1 MKIRLLIA
9 DDHSIVRGGL
19 KQIFKL
25 QSNIEVTGEAGNGE
39 QVLQLVREKDFD
51 LLLLDMT
58 MDGLSGVDLIRRVK
72 NLKAALPILVLSMH
86 NVSQLAFHAIK
97 AGANGYITKGSE
109 PENLLAAIHKVA
121 GGGRYIDPM
130 LTEELAFNS
139 TLSKDD
145 RPPHNLL
152 SGREL
157 EVFRLLA
164 TGKHNNDI
172 SQQLFIS
179 DKTVSTYKTRIMEK
193 MKFANMTD
201 LVRYAVEH
209 NIIE

>member
-1 MKIRLLIA
+1 MKIRLLIG
-9 DDHSIVRGGL
+9 DDHSIVREGL
-19 KQIFKL
+19 KQIFRL
-25 QSNIEVTGEAGNGE
+25 QSDIDVVGEASNGE
-39 QVLQLVREKDFD
+39 QVLQKVREDDFD

-72 NLKAALPILVLSMH
+72 NLKADLPILILSMH
-86 NVSQLAFHAIK
+86 NVSQLAFHSIR

-109 PENLLAAIHKVA
+109 PELLLAAIHKVA
-121 GGGRYIDPM
+121 GGGKYIDPA
-130 LTEELAFNS
+130 LTEELAFNN
-139 TLSKDD
+139 TFQEDGL
-145 RPPHNLL
+145 PHKLL
-152 SGREL
+152 SGREF

-164 TGKHNNDI
+164 MGKLNNDI

-193 MKFANMTD
+193 MKLSNMSD